1 MKVYAVIPSGG
12 VGSRTSNPL
21 PKQYV
26 KFSGKEIIAY
36 TLDVFQNSSFIDE
49 IIVAA
54 QQEFFGLLI
63 SIKERYN
70 LTKLKN
76 PVEGGRERQHS
87 VLNAVRSL
95 NAEAD
100 DIIVVHDAVRP
111 LLSSEILGNAIRT
124 AIEFGSSIVA
134 LKAKDTLI
142 KGDSEII
149 SYIDRNEV
157 YYVQT
162 PQVFRYKIFIE
173 AAKKAEENNFI
184 GTDESMLVFNSN
196 YPIKIVTGSSFNFK
210 ITSDD
215 DMKMFDSI
223 IKGMN

>member
-36 TLDVFQNSSFIDE
+36 TLEVFQNSSFIDE

-54 QQEFFGLLI
+54 QQEFFGLLV

-76 PVEGGRERQHS
+76 PVEGGVERQHS

-111 LLSSEILGNAIRT
+111 LLSSEILDNVIRT
-124 AIEFGSSIVA
+124 ALDFGSSIVA

-142 KGDSEII
+142 KGDSEIS

-173 AAKKAEENNFI
+173 AAKKAEENNFL
-184 GTDESMLVFNSN
+184 GTDESMLVYNSN

>member
-26 KFSGKEIIAY
+26 KFGGKEIIAY
-36 TLDVFQNSSFIDE
+36 TLEVFQNSKSIDE

-54 QQEFFGLLI
+54 QQEFFGFLD
-63 SIKERYN
+63 SIKEKYN
-70 LTKLKN
+70 ITKLKD
-76 PVEGGRERQHS
+76 PVEGGQERQYS
-87 VLNAVRSL
+87 VINAVRSL
-95 NAEAD
+95 NADAE

-111 LLSSEILGNAIRT
+111 LLSSKILDDAIR
-124 AIEFGSSIVA
+124 AAKEFGGSIVA

-142 KGDSEII
+142 KGDSEIS
-149 SYIDRNEV
+149 SYLDRNEV

-162 PQVFRYKIFIE
+162 PQVFKYEIFIE
-173 AAKKAEENNFI
+173 AVKNAEENKFL
-184 GTDESMLVFNSN
+184 GTDESMLVYNSN